1 MLKKTIVLLLFGCLL
16 LSAGCGNHQEMKEP
30 NSTEETSSVANAVE
44 SLASAQAETS
54 VPPDAEETDPISEP
68 SVSESIPEPQA
79 NIQTEPEIPT
89 QDKQTVSQAESALP
103 PTESSQPEVTEAKPQ
118 PPAEAEPVLEQPEP
132 PVQTEPVVP
141 PEASAEP
148 EPSPKPEAA
157 PEPEFDV
164 IYWVSYAKSYAESA
178 GLTLDSEA
186 VWCWDTP
193 IVAGSHCLYL
203 ERDISNRL
211 DRYSNDSDISSV
223 WIWSESRGDGS
234 YDLYIGYA

>member
-1 MLKKTIVLLLFGCLL
+1 MLKKSIVLLLFVCLL

-30 NSTEETSSVANAVE
+30 NSTEETSSVPNAVE
-44 SLASAQAETS
+44 NLVSAPAETS
-54 VPPDAEETDPISEP
+54 VTPDAEETGPISEP
-68 SVSESIPEPQA
+68 SGSESIPEPQA
-79 NIQTEPEIPT
+79 NIPAEPKTPA
-89 QDKQTVSQAESALP
+89 QDKQTTSQTYSALP
-103 PTESSQPEVTEAKPQ
+103 PTESSQTGDTETKPQ
-118 PPAEAEPVLEQPEP
+118 PPDEAGPVLEQ

-141 PEASAEP
+141 PEMPVKPESTPEP
-148 EPSPKPEAA
+148 EPI
-157 PEPEFDV
+157 PEPEFD
-164 IYWVSYAKSYAESA
+164 INYWVSFAKSYAESA

-211 DRYSNDSDISSV
+211 DRYSNDSDISMV